1 MTTLLRIFDKITD
14 WAAVLAG
21 VIIAFVGALVCADVF
36 MRYVFNKPII
46 GVLETAEF
54 GLLFFTLLPA
64 AYLLRKDRHVKMDLL
79 INKLRPKAAALLNIT
94 TYTLC
99 AFVCALITFY
109 GVVVVIERFTTK
121 HRLTTT
127 LEPLSYPLYAI
138 IPVGFFLLFIAFV
151 VWVLQYAQEY
161 RDLSLKTQDNASV
174 TEKTI
179 E

>member
-1 MTTLLRIFDKITD
+1 MTKLLRIFDKITD
-14 WAAVLAG
+14 WTAVLSA

-36 MRYVFNKPII
+36 MRYVFNKPIV

-64 AYLLRKDRHVKMDLL
+64 AYLLKKDRHVKMDLL
-79 INKLRPKAAALLNIT
+79 INKLRPRAAAMLNAMA
-94 TYTLC
+94 YTIC
-99 AFVCALITFY
+99 AIVCALITYY

-151 VWVLQYAQEY
+151 TWVLRYVQEY
-161 RDLSLKTQDNASV
+161 KDLSLKTQDNASCN
-174 TEKTI
+174 
-179 E
+179 